1 MVAFAV
7 LLAAGAIAAGGPP
20 PPTGRLVEG
29 LRCESDPSQTYTLYL
44 PSGYSPSRRWP
55 ALLVLDPRGRSVV
68 AASLFRDAAEAHGWL
83 LLSSN
88 DTRSDGPAEPN
99 VKALQAL
106 WPEVHERYATDAR
119 RIYAAGFSGTGM
131 VAWDLRTKDNL
142 DLAPGLYIFHVDAPG
157 VGTHVGKFA
166 VVK

>member
-1 MVAFAV
+1 MALRPRRAGWSRGC
-7 LLAAGAIAAGGPP
+7 AASPTRARPTPSTSPAATRPRG
-20 PPTGRLVEG
+20 
-29 LRCESDPSQTYTLYL
+29 
-44 PSGYSPSRRWP
+44 RWP

-68 AASLFRDAAEAHGWL
+68 AASLFREAAEAHGWI

-106 WPEVHERYATDAR
+106 WPEVHERYATDPR

-131 VAWDLRTKDNL
+131 VAWDLGR
-142 DLAPGLYIFHVDAPG
+142 
-157 VGTHVGKFA
+157 
-166 VVK
+166 